1 MPTRQGD
8 VALLNDPVAQELLRG
23 RTPARLAY
31 TWTDG
36 SPRVVPIGVYW
47 NGSELVMG
55 TWPHAPKITAL
66 RRDPRVAISIDT
78 QTMPF
83 KVLLIRGTA
92 RLELLDEPV
101 PEWIEVNKQLA
112 GDEAAGIET
121 AQQLG
126 SLVPVLGGMMR
137 VRVRPEWVGILD
149 FETRFPSEVE
159 RGVAAAQAAGADA
172 PATEPGSEGRRIG
185 G

>member
-1 MPTRQGD
+1 MPTKQGD
-8 VALLNDPVAQELLRG
+8 LALLNDPVAQELLQG
-23 RTPARLAY
+23 KIPARLAY

-47 NGSELVMG
+47 NGQELVMG
-55 TWPHAPKITAL
+55 TWPHAPKIKAL
-66 RRDPRVAISIDT
+66 RRDPRVAITIDT
-78 QTMPF
+78 QTIPF

-92 RLELLDEPV
+92 RTELLDEPV

-112 GDEAAGIET
+112 GDDEVGTQT

-126 SLVPVLGGMMR
+126 SLVPVLGGMVR
-137 VRVRPEWVGILD
+137 IRVRPEWVGLID
-149 FETRFPSEVE
+149 FETRFPNEVE
-159 RGVAAAQAAGADA
+159 RGFEAVQAAHADQPPIA
-172 PATEPGSEGRRIG
+172 GLG